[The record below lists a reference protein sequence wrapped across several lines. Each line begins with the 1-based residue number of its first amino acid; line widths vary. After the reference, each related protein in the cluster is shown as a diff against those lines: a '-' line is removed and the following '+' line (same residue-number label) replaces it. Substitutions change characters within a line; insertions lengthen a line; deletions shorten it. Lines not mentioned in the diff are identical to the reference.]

1 MAITKNKQSEL
12 LSSIAC
18 SLPIIFVFSGFFL
31 YGDASKDFVIVSLI
45 SVLFLQIM
53 KLRTER
59 TLFVNKDCLSLL
71 LLATLGYAIFAKN
84 YHGLSS
90 SWLRTVASLFLVVS
104 FIPRKYFNLHYFFH
118 LTQLASLVIFF
129 YALTTESRWDWP
141 MNPIPYSTMIAVLLC
156 FSLYYT
162 TTKHRWVQKM
172 ASITLISNSY
182 LLVYSETRGTLLAVI
197 VCILFLF
204 IRLKDISWPRR
215 ILGPTIF
222 IVSFSIFSL
231 TNNTLIEK
239 IRTMADIKPTAV
251 EVNDFNTL
259 SRLQLWQA
267 SLDIIPQSVL
277 IGHGKEFSPLL
288 EQIVIEKNLNPS
300 IINLSHFHNQ
310 IISTLVEGG
319 VLGFTLIAMIFL
331 YPFFKR
337 DSVASDEKNML
348 YIIMCIYFISGL
360 TDVPLSHSAT
370 FSFYL
375 LTTTLLTHG
384 CYEHKNHQFTSL

>member
-31 YGDASKDFVIVSLI
+31 YSDASKDFVIVSLI

-59 TLFVNKDCLSLL
+59 TLFVNKDGLSLL

-141 MNPIPYSTMIAVLLC
+141 MNPIPYSTMVAVLLC
-156 FSLYYT
+156 FSLYYA
-162 TTKHRWVQKM
+162 TTKHRWVQQL
-172 ASITLISNSY
+172 ASITLITNSY

-215 ILGPTIF
+215 ILGPVIF
-222 IVSFSIFSL
+222 IVSFSTFSL

-239 IRTMADIKPTAV
+239 ISTMADVKSSAV
-251 EVNDFNTL
+251 EVRDFNTL

-267 SLDIIPQSVL
+267 SLDIIPQSL
-277 IGHGKEFSPLL
+277 IVGHGKEFSPLL
-288 EQIVIEKNLNPS
+288 EKAVIENNLNPA

-310 IISTLVEGG
+310 ILSTLVEGG
-319 VLGFTLIAMIFL
+319 VLGFTLIAVIFL
-331 YPFFKR
+331 YPLLKK
-337 DSVASDEKNML
+337 DNAASDEKNLL
-348 YIIMCIYFISGL
+348 YIIMCVYFISGL

-370 FSFYL
+370 FAFYL

-384 CYEHKNHQFTSL
+384 SYEHKSYQFSSL

>member
-1 MAITKNKQSEL
+1 
-12 LSSIAC
+12 
-18 SLPIIFVFSGFFL
+18 
-31 YGDASKDFVIVSLI
+31 
-45 SVLFLQIM
+45 M

-59 TLFVNKDCLSLL
+59 TLFVNKDGLSLL

-90 SWLRTVASLFLVVS
+90 SWLRGVVSLFLVVS
-104 FIPRKYFNLHYFFH
+104 FLPRKYFNLRYFFH
-118 LTQLASLVIFF
+118 LTQLASLVVFF
-129 YALTTESRWDWP
+129 NALTTESRWDWP
-141 MNPIPYSTMIAVLLC
+141 INPIPYSTMVSVLLC

-162 TTKHRWVQKM
+162 TTKHRWVQQV
-172 ASITLISNSY
+172 ASITLITNSY

-215 ILGPTIF
+215 ILGSAIF
-222 IVSFSIFSL
+222 IVSFSIFSV
-231 TNNTLIEK
+231 TNGTLIEK
-239 IRTMADIKPTAV
+239 IRTMADIKPTVV
-251 EVNDFNTL
+251 EVKDFNTL

-288 EQIVIEKNLNPS
+288 EKVVTEKNLNPS
-300 IINLSHFHNQ
+300 ITNLSHFHNQ

-337 DSVASDEKNML
+337 DNAASDEKNLL
-348 YIIMCIYFISGL
+348 YITMCIYFISGM

-384 CYEHKNHQFTSL
+384 SYEHKNYQFSSL